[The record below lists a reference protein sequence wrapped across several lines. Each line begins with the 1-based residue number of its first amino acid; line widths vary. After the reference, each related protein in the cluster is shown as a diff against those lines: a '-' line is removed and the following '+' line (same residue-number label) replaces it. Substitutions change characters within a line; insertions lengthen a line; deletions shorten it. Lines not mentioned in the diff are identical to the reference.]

1 MCHTGLFW
9 SFFYHHQQQHHHHQI
24 TIIIFIVIRL
34 SKENEKWLTFLLVS
48 SVDWGKCAHAHTHID
63 MYAFEMSHLART
75 DYVCTM
81 TKIYNSAHAHY
92 NFQWILSVTAQWAVS
107 PKQQMTAKICLCERE
122 IDQDDNFG
130 IRKKTIRNEIDTATT
145 AWATTA
151 AAATASVKFISKFPP
166 VYVVSACLKICFRS
180 VIISFFPPVAHAFF
194 AKERLCKTSKCT
206 HTNSL

>member
-1 MCHTGLFW
+1 MCHIGLFW
-9 SFFYHHQQQHHHHQI
+9 SFF
-24 TIIIFIVIRL
+24 IIISNSIIIIKSPL
-34 SKENEKWLTFLLVS
+34 SSSSS
-48 SVDWGKCAHAHTHID
+48 SVWAKKMRSDWHFCLCHPLIEVNALTHTHTSTCMHFKWVI
-63 MYAFEMSHLART
+63 LRAR
-75 DYVCTM
+75 DCVCTM

-151 AAATASVKFISKFPP
+151 ATASVKFISKFPP

-194 AKERLCKTSKCT
+194 AKERLRKTSKCT